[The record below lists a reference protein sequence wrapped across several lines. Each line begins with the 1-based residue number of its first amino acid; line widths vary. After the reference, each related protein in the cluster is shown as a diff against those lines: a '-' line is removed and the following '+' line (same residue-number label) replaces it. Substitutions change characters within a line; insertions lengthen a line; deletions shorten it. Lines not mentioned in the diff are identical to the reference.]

1 MRAYRRLLR
10 CAALPILDRK
20 WAAPLS
26 AVAVG
31 FGLFIGVAIGPGA
44 AGTLATGAMQI
55 VEVPGFGGG
64 ADENPVATAGSE
76 APAGASHP
84 SPASTSSSESF
95 PPATSSF
102 APLPVEEPES
112 APLPEA
118 DEGSKQKQTPPPG
131 EEPEAEE
138 ETLKGVVVHVNKAA
152 GSYAVAEGGGTL
164 IAVHAPT
171 APQPGTEVEVPLQ
184 PLANG
189 TFAEAG
195 KRVRVGAETRAVAS
209 GIVTFVNADPAAPA
223 YAVSK
228 RGVSMLVHVHPDP
241 SGATAALPEV
251 GAFATVAVEI
261 EKSEPPAE
269 PVEDPPPP
277 FVLWQRHLE
286 ADGTPLTYG
295 DFAGIVTAVNLEA
308 NQLQLSADDVGESD
322 SDLLFTLASEEFDLS
337 ELEVGRSVMVTATIG
352 AEGTL
357 SATGLADDEHRKGAD
372 DKGAL
377 QGDLAIVRGEHS
389 DATG

>member
-1 MRAYRRLLR
+1 MTAYRRLLR

-55 VEVPGFGGG
+55 VEVPGFGSGS
-64 ADENPVATAGSE
+64 DEDSVATASSE
-76 APAGASHP
+76 APAGASHA

-112 APLPEA
+112 APPPGA
-118 DEGSKQKQTPPPG
+118 DEGSEQKQTPPPDG
-131 EEPEAEE
+131 EPEAEE
-138 ETLKGVVVHVNKAA
+138 ETLEGVVVHVNKAA
-152 GSYAVAEGGGTL
+152 GSYAVAERGGTL
-164 IAVHAPT
+164 VAIHAPT
-171 APQPGTEVEVPLQ
+171 APQPGTEVEVPLH

-189 TFAEAG
+189 TFAEADQ
-195 KRVRVGAETRAVAS
+195 RVRVGTETRTAAS
-209 GIVTFVNADPAAPA
+209 GIVTFVDADPAAPA
-223 YAVSK
+223 YTISK

-241 SGATAALPEV
+241 SGATPALPEV

-261 EKSEPPAE
+261 EKGDPPVE

-277 FVLWQRHLE
+277 FLLWQRHLE
-286 ADGTPLTYG
+286 VDGTPLTYG
-295 DFAGIVTAVNLEA
+295 DFAGIVTAVDLET
-308 NQLQLSADDVGESD
+308 NQLQLSADDLGESGETLLLGEPVEGIDLTRLQVGESI
-322 SDLLFTLASEEFDLS
+322 LA
-337 ELEVGRSVMVTATIG
+337 TATIAPDG
-352 AEGTL
+352 KL
-357 SATGLADDEHRKGAD
+357 SLTGIAGDEWRKGAD
-372 DKGAL
+372 SAEAM
-377 QGDLAIVRGEHS
+377 QGDLAAAQR
-389 DATG
+389 

>member
-1 MRAYRRLLR
+1 MKAYRRLLR

-44 AGTLATGAMQI
+44 TGTLATGAMQI
-55 VEVPGFGGG
+55 VEVPGLGGG
-64 ADENPVATAGSE
+64 SDEDSVATASSE
-76 APAGASHP
+76 APAVSSQQ

-118 DEGSKQKQTPPPG
+118 DEGSGQKQTPPPG

-138 ETLKGVVVHVNKAA
+138 ETLEGVVVHVNKAA
-152 GSYAVAEGGGTL
+152 GSYAVAEPSGTL
-164 IAVHAPT
+164 VAVHAPT

-195 KRVRVGAETRAVAS
+195 KRVRVGAEPRAKVS
-209 GIVTFVNADPAAPA
+209 GTVTFVDGDPAAPA
-223 YAVSK
+223 YAISK

-241 SGATAALPEV
+241 SGATPALPKV
-251 GAFATVAVEI
+251 GAFATVSVEI
-261 EKSEPPAE
+261 EKSDPPVEPA
-269 PVEDPPPP
+269 EDPPPP

-295 DFAGIVTAVNLEA
+295 DFAGIVTAVDLETK
-308 NQLQLSADDVGESD
+308 QLQLSADDVGESD
-322 SDLLFTLASEEFDLS
+322 GDLLFSLATEELDLS
-337 ELEVGRSVMVTATIG
+337 RLEVGQSIVVNATI
-352 AEGTL
+352 AADGTL

-372 DKGAL
+372 DEGAL
-377 QGDLAIVRGEHS
+377 QGDLATS
-389 DATG
+389 

>member
-1 MRAYRRLLR
+1 MKAYRRLLR

-44 AGTLATGAMQI
+44 TGTLATGAMQI
-55 VEVPGFGGG
+55 VEVPGFGIGSNQ
-64 ADENPVATAGSE
+64 DPVATASSE
-76 APAGASHP
+76 APAASSRQSSAP
-84 SPASTSSSESF
+84 TSSSESF

-112 APLPEA
+112 VPLPEA
-118 DEGSKQKQTPPPG
+118 DEGSGQNQTPPPDG
-131 EEPEAEE
+131 ESETEE

-152 GSYAVAEGGGTL
+152 GSYAVAEPGGTL
-164 IAVHAPT
+164 VAVHAPT

-195 KRVRVGAETRAVAS
+195 QRLRVGTETRAKVS
-209 GIVTFVNADPAAPA
+209 GTVTFVDADPAAPA
-223 YAVSK
+223 YGVSK

-261 EKSEPPAE
+261 EKSDPPAE

-286 ADGTPLTYG
+286 ADGTPLPYG

-322 SDLLFTLASEEFDLS
+322 ADLLFDFPQGEFDLS
-337 ELEVGRSVMVTATIG
+337 EIEVGTSILATATIEPDG
-352 AEGTL
+352 RLVL
-357 SATGLADDEHRKGAD
+357 SGLASDEHRKGAD
-372 DKGAL
+372 SEAL
-377 QGDLAIVRGEHS
+377 LHLFYMFDTA
-389 DATG
+389 A

>member
-1 MRAYRRLLR
+1 MKAYRRLLR
-10 CAALPILDRK
+10 CAALPILDRR

-64 ADENPVATAGSE
+64 ADEDPVATAGSG
-76 APAGASHP
+76 APAAS
-84 SPASTSSSESF
+84 SRQSSASASSSESF

-118 DEGSKQKQTPPPG
+118 DEGSEQKQTSSPG
-131 EEPEAEE
+131 KEPEAEE
-138 ETLKGVVVHVNKAA
+138 ETLEGVVVHVNRAA

-164 IAVHAPT
+164 VAVHAPT

-195 KRVRVGAETRAVAS
+195 KRVRAGAETRAMVS
-209 GIVTFVNADPAAPA
+209 GVVTFVDADPAAPA
-223 YAVSK
+223 YAISK

-261 EKSEPPAE
+261 ERSKRPAE
-269 PVEDPPPP
+269 PVEDLPPP

-322 SDLLFTLASEEFDLS
+322 ADLLFDFPQGEFDLS
-337 ELEVGRSVMVTATIG
+337 EIEVGTSILVTATIEPDG
-352 AEGTL
+352 RLVL
-357 SATGLADDEHRKGAD
+357 SDLASDEHRKGAD
-372 DKGAL
+372 SEAL
-377 QGDLAIVRGEHS
+377 LHLFHMLDTA
-389 DATG
+389 A

>member
-1 MRAYRRLLR
+1 MKAYRRLLR

-64 ADENPVATAGSE
+64 SDEDPVATAGSE
-76 APAGASHP
+76 APAVS
-84 SPASTSSSESF
+84 SRQSSASTSSSESF
-95 PPATSSF
+95 PPATASF

-112 APLPEA
+112 VPLPEA
-118 DEGSKQKQTPPPG
+118 DEGSEQKQTPPPG
-131 EEPEAEE
+131 EEPEAED

-164 IAVHAPT
+164 VAVHAPT

-184 PLANG
+184 SLANG

-209 GIVTFVNADPAAPA
+209 GVVTFVNADPAAPA

-228 RGVSMLVHVHPDP
+228 RGVSMLVRVHPDP
-241 SGATAALPEV
+241 GGATPTLPEV

-308 NQLQLSADDVGESD
+308 NQLQLSADDVGESE

-337 ELEVGRSVMVTATIG
+337 ELEVGRSVTVTATIG

-372 DKGAL
+372 DEGAL
-377 QGDLAIVRGEHS
+377 QGDLAIVRGGHS
-389 DATG
+389 DAAG